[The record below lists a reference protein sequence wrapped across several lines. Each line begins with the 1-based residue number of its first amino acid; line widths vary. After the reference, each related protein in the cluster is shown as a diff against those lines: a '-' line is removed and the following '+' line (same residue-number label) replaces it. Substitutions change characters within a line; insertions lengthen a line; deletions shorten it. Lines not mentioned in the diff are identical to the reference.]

1 MYKTRFV
8 FQLPL
13 ADAGKIASSIEEVA
27 HKSGQMPVS
36 VSVTG
41 DKDTFQA
48 TATVTYITSTSAD
61 SDRTIAA
68 WRRVNSRIQVER
80 VHVVNPDAFE
90 AFTMA
95 GGNGRALRAV
105 LAREV
110 RVLCARGVG
119 SAGILDYLH
128 ECKDIAEELA
138 EFVQSTRASV

>member
-13 ADAGKIASSIEEVA
+13 ADAGKIASNLEEVA
-27 HKSGQMPVS
+27 HKSGSMPVS
-36 VSVTG
+36 VSVIG
-41 DKDTFQA
+41 DKDTIQA
-48 TATVTYITSTSAD
+48 TATIMYLTSTSME
-61 SDRTIAA
+61 SDRIISA
-68 WRRVNSRIQVER
+68 WKTMSDRIQVER
-80 VHVVNPDAFE
+80 VHIVNPDAFE

-95 GGNGRALRAV
+95 GQNGRALRAV

-128 ECKDIAEELA
+128 ECKDISEELA
-138 EFVQSTRASV
+138 EFVQSTRAPV